1 MMKFDATLPPYATFT
16 QRDRDRFLYHRQG
29 ETRIGEKIV
38 LLPEWDSLADFPKV
52 KFVILGIPE
61 GIGPLANRGR
71 AGARQ
76 GWFAFLRKFLNM
88 QDNRFLRGDTIAIA
102 GTVTT
107 IDLPDQVN
115 AKDYQPDAFDDIQAM
130 VSQLDGRV
138 AKAVQDLQLPDG
150 VTLIVIGGGH
160 NNAYPIM
167 KGLGPG
173 ATVVNLDPH
182 ADYRAKEGRH
192 SGNPFRY
199 AMEEGLMARY
209 YPVGLH
215 KAYNNEEAI
224 EAMEGEAR
232 VEPLWWDYISD
243 PEQIFYW
250 VTERLKGHGGKYIG
264 LEMDMDGLAQMPS
277 SAYSPEGFTPREA
290 RRWMRCWA
298 QTFPNT
304 KYLHLPEAAPENPRE
319 VDFAGKML
327 AYLVHDFMSN
337 QLTS

>member
-1 MMKFDATLPPYATFT
+1 MEFISSLPPYATFT
-16 QRDRDRFLYHRQG
+16 PRDRDRLLYHRSG
-29 ETRIGEKIV
+29 ETRLGETAV
-38 LLPEWDSLADFPKV
+38 LLPEWGTVKDFPQV

-61 GIGPLANRGR
+61 GFGPLANRGR

-88 QDNRFLRGDTIAIA
+88 QDNRFLRGESIAIA

-115 AKDYQPDAFDDIQAM
+115 AKDYQPDAFDDAHALVSKLDERVEQA
-130 VSQLDGRV
+130 VR
-138 AKAVQDLQLPDG
+138 DLNLPEG

-167 KGLGPG
+167 KALGKG
-173 ATVVNLDPH
+173 ATVVNVDPH

-199 AMEEGLMARY
+199 AMEEGFMDNY

-224 EAMEGEAR
+224 VAMEAETRIA
-232 VEPLWWDYISD
+232 PLWWDDISD

-250 VTERLKGHGGKYIG
+250 VTDRLKGNVGAYLG
-264 LEMDMDGLAQMPS
+264 LEMDMDGLAQMPA
-277 SAYSPEGFTPREA
+277 SAYSPEGLTPREA
-290 RRWMRCWA
+290 RRWMRRWA
-298 QTFPNT
+298 Q
-304 KYLHLPEAAPENPRE
+304 
-319 VDFAGKML
+319 
-327 AYLVHDFMSN
+327 
-337 QLTS
+337 